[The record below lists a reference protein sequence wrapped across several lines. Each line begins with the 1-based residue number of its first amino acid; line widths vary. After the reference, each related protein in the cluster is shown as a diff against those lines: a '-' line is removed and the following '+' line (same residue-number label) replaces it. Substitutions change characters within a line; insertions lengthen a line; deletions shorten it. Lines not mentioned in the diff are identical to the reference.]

1 MERDESLFGL
11 QVDAETQKNIS
22 IAGRW
27 AKFLA
32 IMGFVFLGFM
42 FVVIAIVA
50 AGGISSDSF
59 EELFDIP
66 TSAFFAII
74 LVAVL
79 IVCLIVGVLCYLLF
93 KGANLTRQ
101 GIQQNDQV
109 LFNEGIVAYKNYFIV
124 YTIITILGA
133 ALNFISLFI
142 N

>member
-101 GIQQNDQV
+101 GIQQNDQA

>member
-1 MERDESLFGL
+1 MEQDESLFGL

-50 AGGISSDSF
+50 AGGMASDSF

-93 KGANLTRQ
+93 KGANLTRR
-101 GIQQNDQV
+101 GIQQNDQA
-109 LFNEGIVAYKNYFIV
+109 LFNEGLSAYKSYFIF
-124 YTIITILGA
+124 YTIITILGVVI
-133 ALNFISLFI
+133 NFISLFI

>member
-66 TSAFFAII
+66 ASAFFAII

-101 GIQQNDQV
+101 GIQQNDQA